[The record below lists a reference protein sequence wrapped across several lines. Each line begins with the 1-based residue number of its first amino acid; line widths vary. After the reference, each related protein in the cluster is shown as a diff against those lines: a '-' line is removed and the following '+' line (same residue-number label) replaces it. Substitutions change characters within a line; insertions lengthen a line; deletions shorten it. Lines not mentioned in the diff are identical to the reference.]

1 MTLIEEAVYAT
12 LNSNAAVKAIVG
24 ENIYPVTMP
33 QLDKDSER
41 DESKKSYP
49 AIVFTLIERKR
60 EQTHQ
65 GPTRLVRSLFSVEC
79 LGREYL
85 AHVKPLAEKVRFALN
100 GKSAPLMLNYM
111 DLVRGVFLE
120 DEGDDYVFDDLES
133 LALYRV
139 QQNYLIQH
147 WEALA

>member
-12 LNSNAAVKAIVG
+12 LNQNAAVKAIVG
-24 ENIYPVTMP
+24 DNVYPLTIP
-33 QLDKDSER
+33 QLEKDKVF
-41 DESKKSYP
+41 YP
-49 AIVFTLIERKR
+49 AVLFTLAGRER

-65 GPTRLVRSLFSVEC
+65 GPTKLVKSRFQVEC
-79 LGREYL
+79 LGAGYL
-85 AHVKPLAEKVRFALN
+85 ADVKPLAEKVRLAMN
-100 GKSAPLMLNYM
+100 GKSAPLMQNYM

-120 DEGDDYVFDDLES
+120 DEIDDYIFDTVES